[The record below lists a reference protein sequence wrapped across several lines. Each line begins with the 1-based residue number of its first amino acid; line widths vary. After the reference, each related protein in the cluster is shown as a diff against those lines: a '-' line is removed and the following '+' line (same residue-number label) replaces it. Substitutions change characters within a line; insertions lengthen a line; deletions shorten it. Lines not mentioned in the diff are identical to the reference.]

1 MKRMGLLRMFTKFLN
16 LDSEKQDRIVNAAMK
31 EFAQKGYDLASTNE
45 MVKEAGI
52 SKGLL
57 FHYFK
62 NKKQLYLFLF
72 DYCYDMIVEEFYQ
85 KVDLSEDDFFKRTR
99 DAVMIKMELLTGYP
113 DIFQFMEEAL
123 LEDSAE
129 VKAELE
135 KKKKE
140 FIDINM
146 EKFFE
151 NIDYSKFRED
161 VDLKIVL
168 KIITFTF
175 EKLSDE
181 ALYKAKLS
189 PTHEIDYEKVRLEAE
204 DYFEVLMKCF
214 YKQ

>member
-1 MKRMGLLRMFTKFLN
+1 MYSKFLN
-16 LDSEKQDRIVNAAMK
+16 LESEKQDRIVNAAMK
-31 EFAQKGYDLASTNE
+31 EFAQKGYDLASTNQ

-72 DYCYDMIVEEFYQ
+72 DYCYDKIVEEFYQ
-85 KVDLSEDDFFKRTR
+85 KVDLLEKDFFKRTS
-99 DAVMIKMELLTGYP
+99 DAIMIKMELMTSYP
-113 DIFQFMEEAL
+113 DLFKFMEEAL
-123 LEDSAE
+123 LEESLE
-129 VKAELE
+129 VKTELE

-151 NIDYSKFRED
+151 GIDYTKFRDD
-161 VDLKIVL
+161 VNLPIML

-181 ALYKAKLS
+181 ALFKAKLT
-189 PTHEIDYEKVRLEAE
+189 PGHEINYEEVRLEAE
-204 DYFEVLMKCF
+204 EYLKVLKTVF
-214 YKQ
+214 YQ

>member
-1 MKRMGLLRMFTKFLN
+1 MYSKFLN

-31 EFAQKGYDLASTNE
+31 EFAQKGYDLASTNQI
-45 MVKEAGI
+45 VKEAGI

-72 DYCYDMIVEEFYQ
+72 DYCYSMIVGEFYH
-85 KVDLSEDDFFKRTR
+85 KVDLSEKDFFKRTSE
-99 DAVMIKMELLTGYP
+99 AIMIKMELMTSYP
-113 DIFQFMEEAL
+113 DLFKFMEEAL
-123 LEDSAE
+123 LEESLE

-135 KKKKE
+135 KKRKE

-151 NIDYSKFRED
+151 GIDYTKFRDD
-161 VDLKIVL
+161 VNLPIML

-181 ALYKAKLS
+181 TLFKAKLA
-189 PTHEIDYEKVRLEAE
+189 PGHEINYEEVRLEAE
-204 DYFEVLMKCF
+204 EYLKVLKRSF
-214 YKQ
+214 YK

>member
-1 MKRMGLLRMFTKFLN
+1 MFTKFWN
-16 LDSEKQDRIVNAAMK
+16 LDREKQDRIVNAAMK
-31 EFAQKGYDLASTNE
+31 EFSQKGYDLASTNQI
-45 MVKEAGI
+45 VKEAGI

-57 FHYFK
+57 FHYFQ

-72 DYCYDMIVEEFYQ
+72 DYGYDRIVEEFYQ
-85 KVDLSEDDFFKRTR
+85 KIDLTQMDFFKRTR
-99 DAVMIKMELLTGYP
+99 EAVMIKMELLTVYP
-113 DIFQFMEEAL
+113 DIFKFMEEAL

-129 VKAELE
+129 IKVELE

-140 FIDINM
+140 FIEINM

-151 NIDYSKFRED
+151 GVDYSKFRED

-168 KIITFTF
+168 KIITFTL

-181 ALYKAKLS
+181 ALFKAKLS
-189 PTHEIDYEKVRLEAE
+189 PTHEFDYEKIRMEAE
-204 DYFEVLMKCF
+204 DYFDVLMKGF